1 MPRCSLML
9 MLMAGAALS
18 ACTVGPDYRRPAV
31 VTPPAFKEAQGWVP
45 ASPADGVDKGAWWS
59 AFNDPVL
66 DGLEQKVEIS
76 NQTLAAAEAA
86 YREARAMVAADRAQ
100 WFPVVAASGAATHS
114 GGGTA
119 AGTAA
124 TSATVP
130 GTVIGGGTPN
140 QFQIGVAA
148 SWAPDIWGQ
157 VRRTV
162 EGARANAQASA
173 ALIAN
178 TRLIAQ
184 GELATEYV
192 QLRLIDAEKELLAQ
206 AVTADRESLDVT
218 QNKFK
223 VGMAAMSDVLTAR
236 TQLAT
241 AQATLTDLDRQRT
254 QAEHAI
260 AVLIGQPPSALAIAP
275 IANWSP
281 GPPPTPSAVPSSLL
295 QRRPDV
301 AASERSAAAANAQ
314 IGVKT
319 AAYFPSLSLSASYGA
334 SSSTLGALFAG
345 SSTLWSLG
353 ADVSETLLDFGARK
367 AGVAEARAAYDMAVA
382 QYRQT
387 VLTAFQQVED
397 QLAAARVLQAEA
409 SMSAEAAM
417 EATQNEG
424 ITLNE
429 YKAGTVDYTTVAA
442 AQIIALN
449 GRLSLVIVQA
459 ERMAAAVDLIQAL
472 GGGWDATDL
481 PSNSEVSRLSANP
494 ERNPR
499 SARD

>member
-1 MPRCSLML
+1 MRPCPLL
-9 MLMAGAALS
+9 VMLMAGAALS

-31 VTPPAFKEAQGWVP
+31 VTPPAFKEAKGWVP

-66 DGLEQKVEIS
+66 DGLERKVEIS
-76 NQTLAAAEAA
+76 NQNLAAAEAA
-86 YREARAMVAADRAQ
+86 YRESRAMVVADRAL
-100 WFPVVAASGAATHS
+100 WFPVVAASGSATQSHAAS
-114 GGGTA
+114 GGTIPGTA
-119 AGTAA
+119 AG
-124 TSATVP
+124 
-130 GTVIGGGTPN
+130 GGTTR
-140 QFQIGVAA
+140 QFQIGASA

-192 QLRLIDAEKELLAQ
+192 ELRLIDAEKELLGQ
-206 AVTADRESLDVT
+206 AVTAYREALGVT

-223 VGMAAMSDVLTAR
+223 VGMAAMSDVLTAK

-241 AQATLTDLDRQRT
+241 AEASLTDLDRQRT

-260 AVLIGQPPSALAIAP
+260 AVLIGQPPSALTIAP
-275 IANWSP
+275 VANWSP
-281 GPPPTPSAVPSSLL
+281 GPPPTPVTLPSSLL

-319 AAYFPSLSLSASYGA
+319 AAYFPSLSLSGSYGA
-334 SSSTLGALFAG
+334 SSSALGALLSS

-367 AGVAEARAAYDMAVA
+367 AGVAEARAAYDLAVA

-387 VLTAFQQVED
+387 VLTAFEQVED
-397 QLAAARVLQAEA
+397 QLAAARVLQNETSTA
-409 SMSAEAAM
+409 AEAAT

-442 AQIIALN
+442 AQIAALN
-449 GRLSLVIVQA
+449 ARLLRVSVQA
-459 ERMAAAVDLIQAL
+459 ARMAAAVDLIQAL
-472 GGGWDATDL
+472 GGGWDTTDL
-481 PSNSEVSRLSANP
+481 PSDREVSRLSANTKG
-494 ERNPR
+494 N
-499 SARD
+499 

>member
-1 MPRCSLML
+1 MHRHPLIVV
-9 MLMAGAALS
+9 LMAGAALS

-59 AFNDPVL
+59 PFNDPVL
-66 DGLEQKVEIS
+66 DGLERKVDIS
-76 NQTLAAAEAA
+76 NQNLAAAEAA
-86 YREARAMVAADRAQ
+86 YREARAMVAADRAL
-100 WFPVVAASGAATHS
+100 WFPVVAASGSATQFHGGTGTAS
-114 GGGTA
+114 VAGGGTA
-119 AGTAA
+119 SGTAA
-124 TSATVP
+124 
-130 GTVIGGGTPN
+130 GGGTSR
-140 QFQIGVAA
+140 QFQIGASA

-173 ALIAN
+173 ALVAN

-192 QLRLIDAEKELLAQ
+192 ELRLIDAEKELLGQ
-206 AVTADRESLDVT
+206 AVTADRAALEVT

-223 VGMAAMSDVLTAR
+223 VGMAAMSDVLTAK

-241 AQATLTDLDRQRT
+241 AQASLTDLDRQRT

-260 AVLIGQPPSALAIAP
+260 AMLIGQPPSALTIAP
-275 IANWSP
+275 VANWSP
-281 GPPPTPSAVPSSLL
+281 GPPPTPVTVPSSLL

-319 AAYFPSLSLSASYGA
+319 AAYFPSLSLSGSYGA
-334 SSSTLGALFAG
+334 SSSALGALLSS

-397 QLAAARVLQAEA
+397 QLAAARVLQDETSTAT
-409 SMSAEAAM
+409 EAATD
-417 EATQNEG
+417 ATQNEG

-442 AQIIALN
+442 AQIVALN
-449 GRLSLVIVQA
+449 ARLSLVIVQA
-459 ERMAAAVDLIQAL
+459 ARMAAAVDLIQAL
-472 GGGWDATDL
+472 GGGWDTTDL
-481 PSNSEVSRLSANP
+481 PSNSEVSRLSESTKANP
-494 ERNPR
+494 RRPGN
-499 SARD
+499 

>member
-1 MPRCSLML
+1 ML
-9 MLMAGAALS
+9 MLLAGAALS

-31 VTPPAFKEAQGWVP
+31 VTPPAFKEAKGWVP

-59 AFNDPVL
+59 AFNDPIL
-66 DGLEQKVEIS
+66 DGLERKVEIS
-76 NQTLAAAEAA
+76 NQNLAAAEAA
-86 YREARAMVAADRAQ
+86 YRESRAVVVADRAL
-100 WFPVVAASGAATHS
+100 WFPVVGASGSATQFHGGTSGGGAANGGTVSGAAG
-114 GGGTA
+114 GGGT
-119 AGTAA
+119 
-124 TSATVP
+124 SR
-130 GTVIGGGTPN
+130 
-140 QFQIGVAA
+140 QFQIAASA

-178 TRLIAQ
+178 TRLLAQ
-184 GELATEYV
+184 GEVATEYV
-192 QLRLIDAEKELLAQ
+192 QLRLIDAEKELLGQ
-206 AVTADRESLDVT
+206 AVTADRAALEVT
-218 QNKFK
+218 QNKFNA
-223 VGMAAMSDVLTAR
+223 GMAAFSDVLTAK

-241 AQATLTDLDRQRT
+241 AQANLTDLDRQRT

-260 AVLIGQPPSALAIAP
+260 AVLIGQPPSALTIAP
-275 IANWSP
+275 VADWSP
-281 GPPPTPSAVPSSLL
+281 GPPPTPMALPSSLL

-319 AAYFPSLSLSASYGA
+319 AAYYPSLNLSGAFGA
-334 SSSTLGALFAG
+334 SSSALGALLSS

-397 QLAAARVLQAEA
+397 QLAAARVLQDETSSA
-409 SMSAEAAM
+409 AEAAT

-442 AQIIALN
+442 AQIAAVNARVL
-449 GRLSLVIVQA
+449 LVTIQA
-459 ERMAAAVDLIQAL
+459 ARMVAAVDLIQAL

-481 PSNSEVSRLSANP
+481 PSNSEVTRLSVNT
-494 ERNPR
+494 RNNPR
-499 SARD
+499 PAQG